1 MEDSLWKDNLQVC
14 ALPVLLLVA
23 HQAMLNSPRFLRS
36 RSESKRRKGGKEESC
51 LRKEVGETRI
61 WGIDNFVFCFVSK
74 ESVSIQS

>member
-14 ALPVLLLVA
+14 ALPVLLVVQ
-23 HQAMLNSPRFLRS
+23 QAMLNSPRFLRS
-36 RSESKRRKGGKEESC
+36 GSESKRRKGGKEESF
-51 LRKEVGETRI
+51 LRKEVGEMRI